1 MQTDVEGDQE
11 CEVEDVEGLDDDNDD
26 SRDKNTDLIVRS

>member
-11 CEVEDVEGLDDDNDD
+11 CEVEDVEGLDGDNDD
-26 SRDKNTDLIVRS
+26 SRDKHSDLIARS